1 MLHLNMQGLQDRAAW
16 AQAGI
21 RLPRYDVAA
30 VRARTWEAPVW
41 LHFGAGN
48 IFRGFLAAAQ
58 QTLLN
63 TGRADTGIL
72 AAESF
77 DFQIIDQV
85 YSPYD
90 ALSLLVRMR
99 ADGSEEREVIA
110 SVAGRS
116 STP

>member
-48 IFRGFLAAAQ
+48 IFRGFLAAA
-58 QTLLN
+58 
-63 TGRADTGIL
+63 
-72 AAESF
+72 
-77 DFQIIDQV
+77 
-85 YSPYD
+85 
-90 ALSLLVRMR
+90 
-99 ADGSEEREVIA
+99 
-110 SVAGRS
+110 
-116 STP
+116 